1 MDAAAAT
8 ARAPF
13 AWHDGPLLSAMRG
26 GDMILVDEINLA
38 EVRVVGYEF
47 CVYACSCPPQRGCM

>member
-38 EVRVVGYEF
+38 EVRGLSV
-47 CVYACSCPPQRGCM
+47 CWRLP